1 MHILITGGTGL
12 IGRALTEKLASEG
25 HTVAIL
31 SRSGG
36 DFTWNVKKHY
46 MDPLA
51 LQNVDAIVHLA
62 GAGIAEK
69 RWSVARKKEIVDSRV
84 ESARLLVDTLVN
96 NNHQVKTVVSASGI
110 GYYGSDTGETNCTET
125 SNPGVDFVAECTQ
138 EWEKSVD
145 PFTDQGIRVVK
156 LRTGLVMASQGGIFR
171 VLTRPVYWFIG
182 AILGTGKQW
191 HSWIHM
197 DDLVEIF
204 HQSLINSSAAG
215 VYNAVA
221 PEPIRHGDMIRMIA
235 KKLKRPLIFPA
246 IPTWFLK
253 IILGEMADLVTGG
266 NLVSSQKIQK
276 ELTFTFKFT
285 SFAEAI
291 KKLTYV

>member
-1 MHILITGGTGL
+1 
-12 IGRALTEKLASEG
+12 
-25 HTVAIL
+25 
-31 SRSGG
+31 
-36 DFTWNVKKHY
+36 
-46 MDPLA
+46 
-51 LQNVDAIVHLA
+51 
-62 GAGIAEK
+62 
-69 RWSVARKKEIVDSRV
+69 
-84 ESARLLVDTLVN
+84 
-96 NNHQVKTVVSASGI
+96 
-110 GYYGSDTGETNCTET
+110 GSDTGEINCTET
-125 SNPGVDFVAECTQ
+125 SNPGVDFVAECTK

-145 PFTDQGIRVVK
+145 PFVAQGIRLVK

-191 HSWIHM
+191 QSWIHI

-204 HQSLINSSAAG
+204 HQSLINSSATG

-221 PEPIRHGDMIRMIA
+221 PEPIRHGDMIKMIA

-266 NLVSSQKIQK
+266 NFVSSQKIQK

>member
-12 IGRALTEKLASEG
+12 IGRALTEKLISEG

-36 DFTWNVKKHY
+36 DFIWNVKEHY

-62 GAGIAEK
+62 GAGIADK

-84 ESARLLVDTLVN
+84 ESERLLVDTLAS

-110 GYYGSDTGETNCTET
+110 GYYGSDTGEINCTEL
-125 SNPGVDFVAECTQ
+125 SNPGSDFVAECTK

-145 PFTDQGIRVVK
+145 PFVAQGIRVVK

-171 VLTRPVYWFIG
+171 VLARPVYWFFG
-182 AILGTGKQW
+182 AILGKGTQW
-191 HSWIHM
+191 QSWIHI

-204 HQSLINSSAAG
+204 HQSLINSSATG

-221 PEPIRHGDMIRMIA
+221 PEPIRHGEMIKMIA
-235 KKLKRPLIFPA
+235 KKLKRPLFFPA
-246 IPTWFLK
+246 IPIWFLN

-266 NLVSSQKIQK
+266 NFVSSQKIQK

>member
-12 IGRALTEKLASEG
+12 IGRALTEKLTSEG

-36 DFTWNVKKHY
+36 DFIWNVKEHY

-84 ESARLLVDTLVN
+84 ESARLLVDTLAS
-96 NNHQVKTVVSASGI
+96 NNHHVKTVVSASGI
-110 GYYGSDTGETNCTET
+110 GYYGSDTGEINCTET
-125 SNPGVDFVAECTQ
+125 SNPGVDFVAECTK

-145 PFTDQGIRVVK
+145 PFVAQGIRVVK

-171 VLTRPVYWFIG
+171 VLARPVYWFFG

-191 HSWIHM
+191 QSWIHI

-204 HQSLINSSAAG
+204 HQSLINSSATG

-221 PEPIRHGDMIRMIA
+221 PEPIRHGEMIKMIA
-235 KKLKRPLIFPA
+235 NKLKRPLFFPA
-246 IPTWFLK
+246 IPIWFLN

-266 NLVSSQKIQK
+266 NFVSSQKIQK

>member
-12 IGRALTEKLASEG
+12 IGRALTEKLTSEG

-36 DFTWNVKKHY
+36 DFTWNVKDHF

-69 RWSVARKKEIVDSRV
+69 RWSAARKKEIVDSRV
-84 ESARLLVDTLVN
+84 ESARLLVDTLAL

-110 GYYGSDTGETNCTET
+110 GYYGSDTGEINCTET
-125 SNPGVDFVAECTQ
+125 SNPGLDCVAECTK

-145 PFTDQGIRVVK
+145 PFVAQGIRVVK

-191 HSWIHM
+191 QSWIHI
-197 DDLVEIF
+197 DDLV
-204 HQSLINSSAAG
+204 
-215 VYNAVA
+215 
-221 PEPIRHGDMIRMIA
+221 
-235 KKLKRPLIFPA
+235 
-246 IPTWFLK
+246 
-253 IILGEMADLVTGG
+253 
-266 NLVSSQKIQK
+266 
-276 ELTFTFKFT
+276 
-285 SFAEAI
+285 
-291 KKLTYV
+291 

>member
-84 ESARLLVDTLVN
+84 ESARLLVDTLAN

-191 HSWIHM
+191 QSWIHM

>member
-12 IGRALTEKLASEG
+12 IGRSLTEKLASEG

-36 DFTWNVKKHY
+36 DFTWNVKEYY

-84 ESARLLVDTLVN
+84 ESARLLVDTLAN

-110 GYYGSDTGETNCTET
+110 GYYGSDTGELNCTEL
-125 SNPGVDFVAECTQ
+125 SNSGSDFVAECTK

-191 HSWIHM
+191 QSWIHI

-204 HQSLINSSAAG
+204 HQSLINSSATG

-266 NLVSSQKIQK
+266 NFVSSQKIQK

>member
-12 IGRALTEKLASEG
+12 IGKAMTEKMKSEG
-25 HTVAIL
+25 HTVVIL

-36 DFTWNVKKHY
+36 DFIWDVRDHF

-62 GAGIAEK
+62 GAGIADK
-69 RWSVARKKEIVDSRV
+69 RWSATRKQEIIGSRV
-84 ESARLLVDTLVN
+84 DSARLLAYTLSSH
-96 NNHQVKTVVSASGI
+96 NHQVKTIVSASGI
-110 GYYGSDTGETNCTET
+110 GYYGADTGESICTET
-125 SNPGVDFVAECTQ
+125 SETGLDFVAVCTQ
-138 EWEKSVD
+138 AWEKSMD
-145 PFTDQGIRVVK
+145 SFMAQGLRVVK
-156 LRTGLVMASQGGIFR
+156 LRIGLVMSSQGGIFR
-171 VLTRPVYWFIG
+171 VLARPVYWFIG

-191 HSWIHM
+191 QSWIHI

-215 VYNAVA
+215 VYNVVA
-221 PEPIRHGDMIRMIA
+221 PQPIRHREMIKLIA
-235 KKLKRPLIFPA
+235 NRLKRPLIFPA
-246 IPTWFLK
+246 IPSWFLK
-253 IILGEMADLVTGG
+253 VLLGELANLVTGG
-266 NLVSSQKIQK
+266 NFVSSEKIQK
-276 ELTFTFKFT
+276 ELRFTFKYT

>member
-12 IGRALTEKLASEG
+12 IGRALTEKLTSEG

-31 SRSGG
+31 SRTGG
-36 DFTWNVKKHY
+36 DFKWNVREHY

-69 RWSVARKKEIVDSRV
+69 RWSDARKKEIVDSRV
-84 ESARLLVDTLVN
+84 KSAKLLEDTLASTQ
-96 NNHQVKTVVSASGI
+96 HQVKTVVSASGI
-110 GYYGSDTGETNCTET
+110 GYYGADTGEIICTET
-125 SNPGVDFVAECTQ
+125 SETGLDFVAVCTQ
-138 EWEKSVD
+138 AWEKSLD
-145 PFTDQGIRVVK
+145 PFMALGLRVVK
-156 LRTGLVMASQGGIFR
+156 LRIGLVMSSQGGIFR
-171 VLTRPVYWFIG
+171 VLARPVYWFIG
-182 AILGTGKQW
+182 AILGAGKQW
-191 HSWIHM
+191 QSWIHI

-215 VYNAVA
+215 VYNVVA
-221 PEPIRHGDMIRMIA
+221 PQPIRHREMITVIA
-235 KKLKRPLIFPA
+235 NRLKRPLIFPA
-246 IPTWFLK
+246 IPSWFLK
-253 IILGEMADLVTGG
+253 VLLGELANLVTGG
-266 NLVSSQKIQK
+266 NFVSSEKIQK
-276 ELTFTFKFT
+276 ELRFTFKYT

>member
-84 ESARLLVDTLVN
+84 ESARLLVDTLAN

-191 HSWIHM
+191 QSWIHM

-246 IPTWFLK
+246 IPTWFLR

-266 NLVSSQKIQK
+266 NFVSSQKIQK

>member
-12 IGRALTEKLASEG
+12 IGRALTEKLGSEG

-84 ESARLLVDTLVN
+84 ESARLLVDTLAN

-191 HSWIHM
+191 QSWIHM

-204 HQSLINSSAAG
+204 HQSLINSSASG

>member
-1 MHILITGGTGL
+1 
-12 IGRALTEKLASEG
+12 LTEKLASEG

-84 ESARLLVDTLVN
+84 ESARLLVDTLAN

-191 HSWIHM
+191 QSWIHM

-246 IPTWFLK
+246 IPTWFLR

-266 NLVSSQKIQK
+266 NFVSSQKIQK

>member
-12 IGRALTEKLASEG
+12 IGRALTEKLKFEG

-36 DFTWNVKKHY
+36 DFILNVRDRFI
-46 MDPLA
+46 DPLS

-69 RWSVARKKEIVDSRV
+69 RWSAARKKEIIDSRV
-84 ESARLLVDTLVN
+84 ESARLLVDTLAS
-96 NNHQVKTVVSASGI
+96 NNHQIKTVVSASGI

-125 SNPGVDFVAECTQ
+125 SNPGVDFVAECTV

-145 PFTDQGIRVVK
+145 PFVAQGIRVVK

-171 VLTRPVYWFIG
+171 VLARPVYWFFG
-182 AILGTGKQW
+182 AILGKGTQW
-191 HSWIHM
+191 QSWIHI

-235 KKLKRPLIFPA
+235 KKLKRPLFFPA
-246 IPTWFLK
+246 IPIWFLK

-266 NLVSSQKIQK
+266 NFVSSQKIQK

>member
-84 ESARLLVDTLVN
+84 ESARLLVDTLAN

-191 HSWIHM
+191 QSWIHM

-204 HQSLINSSAAG
+204 HQSLINSSASG

>member
-1 MHILITGGTGL
+1 
-12 IGRALTEKLASEG
+12 
-25 HTVAIL
+25 
-31 SRSGG
+31 
-36 DFTWNVKKHY
+36 
-46 MDPLA
+46 
-51 LQNVDAIVHLA
+51 
-62 GAGIAEK
+62 
-69 RWSVARKKEIVDSRV
+69 
-84 ESARLLVDTLVN
+84 
-96 NNHQVKTVVSASGI
+96 
-110 GYYGSDTGETNCTET
+110 
-125 SNPGVDFVAECTQ
+125 
-138 EWEKSVD
+138 
-145 PFTDQGIRVVK
+145 
-156 LRTGLVMASQGGIFR
+156 MASQGGIFR
-171 VLTRPVYWFIG
+171 VLTRTVYWFIG

-191 HSWIHM
+191 QSWIHM

>member
-12 IGRALTEKLASEG
+12 IGRALTEKLISEG

-36 DFTWNVKKHY
+36 DFIWNVKEHY

-84 ESARLLVDTLVN
+84 ESARLLVDTLAS
-96 NNHQVKTVVSASGI
+96 NNHHVKTVVSASGI
-110 GYYGSDTGETNCTET
+110 GYYGSDTGELNCTET

-145 PFTDQGIRVVK
+145 PFTAQGIRVVK

-171 VLTRPVYWFIG
+171 VLARPVYWFFG
-182 AILGTGKQW
+182 AILGKGTQW
-191 HSWIHM
+191 QSWIHI

-204 HQSLINSSAAG
+204 HQSLINSSATG

-221 PEPIRHGDMIRMIA
+221 PEPIRHGEMIKMIA
-235 KKLKRPLIFPA
+235 KKLKRPLFFPA
-246 IPTWFLK
+246 IPIWFLN

-266 NLVSSQKIQK
+266 NFVSSQKIQK

>member
-12 IGRALTEKLASEG
+12 IGKALTEKLKSEG

-36 DFTWNVKKHY
+36 DFIWDVRDHF

-62 GAGIAEK
+62 GAGIADK
-69 RWSVARKKEIVDSRV
+69 RWSFARKKEIIGSRV
-84 ESARLLVDTLVN
+84 KSARLLEDTLASN
-96 NNHQVKTVVSASGI
+96 QHQVKTVVSASGI
-110 GYYGSDTGETNCTET
+110 GYYGADTGESICTET
-125 SNPGVDFVAECTQ
+125 SETGLDFVAVCTQ
-138 EWEKSVD
+138 AWEKSMD
-145 PFTDQGIRVVK
+145 SFMAQGLRVVK
-156 LRTGLVMASQGGIFR
+156 LRIGLVMSSQGGIFR
-171 VLTRPVYWFIG
+171 VLARPVYWFIG

-191 HSWIHM
+191 QSWIHI

-215 VYNAVA
+215 VYNVVA
-221 PEPIRHGDMIRMIA
+221 PQPIRHREMIKLIA
-235 KKLKRPLIFPA
+235 NRLKRPLIFPA
-246 IPTWFLK
+246 IPSWFLK
-253 IILGEMADLVTGG
+253 VLLGELANLVTGG
-266 NLVSSQKIQK
+266 NFVSSEKIQK
-276 ELTFTFKFT
+276 ELRFTFKYT